1 MTYNSLLIATSNPG
15 KLTEI
20 NYLLKELLINPYQKA
35 NLKILS
41 YQDFP
46 PVEEIEESSI
56 SYQENAVKKA
66 LLSAKR
72 FNLPSLA
79 DDSGLEVEALGGKPG
94 VNSRYFG
101 GEISFKE
108 KRELLLKLLSGVPF
122 TDRIARF
129 VCVAVLAL
137 PRGELFI
144 SRGEVYGYINQEE
157 RGETG
162 FGYDPI
168 FYYPQLNHTFGELE
182 DWEKNQ
188 ISHRAKALEAL
199 IPKILPLF

>member
-1 MTYNSLLIATSNPG
+1 MTYNSLLIATSNQG

-20 NYLLKELLINPYQKA
+20 NHLLKELLITPYQKT

-41 YQDFP
+41 YRDFP
-46 PVEEIEESSI
+46 PMEEIEENSP
-56 SYQENAVKKA
+56 SYEDNAVKKA
-66 LLSAKR
+66 VLSAKR

-108 KRELLLKLLSGVPF
+108 KRELLLKLLSGIPF
-122 TDRIARF
+122 EDRIARF
-129 VCVAVLAL
+129 VCVTVLAL

-157 RGETG
+157 RGVKG

-168 FYYPQLNHTFGELE
+168 FYYPKFNRTFGELE
-182 DWEKNQ
+182 ELEKNQ